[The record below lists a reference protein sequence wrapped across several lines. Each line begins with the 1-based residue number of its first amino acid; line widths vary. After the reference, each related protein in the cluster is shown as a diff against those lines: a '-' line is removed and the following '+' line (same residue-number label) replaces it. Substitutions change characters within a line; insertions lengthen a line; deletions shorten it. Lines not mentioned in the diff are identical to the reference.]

1 MKKKLIVTD
10 IDGTLVNDQK
20 EIMPETKHELKKL
33 IAQGH
38 RVVLCSGR
46 SINGLK
52 DYLMTLGL

>member
-33 IAQGH
+33 IWLKPK
-38 RVVLCSGR
+38 RVQL
-46 SINGLK
+46 NKQLQMK
-52 DYLMTLGL
+52 LNN